1 MTKRMGSNIFLE
13 EEKIKIDDGL
23 NDFTRRTYMI
33 RKKYIDLIDRKAYWE
48 RRNKQD
54 ILDEIL
60 EQYFKD
66 KEIKQFPK

>member
-13 EEKIKIDDGL
+13 EKIKIDDGL
-23 NDFTRRTYMI
+23 NDFVRRTYMI

>member
-13 EEKIKIDDGL
+13 EKIKIDDGL
-23 NDFTRRTYMI
+23 NDFVRRTYMI

-60 EQYFKD
+60 EQYFKG
-66 KEIKQFPK
+66 KEIKEFPK